1 MQPDLESIK
10 GKIKGSRDLI
20 DRLTT
25 KIPGFEGFVEKS
37 ESYEADRVIKDFI
50 VDKIKSLKTLLSE
63 IVSDFSR
70 EGDTK
75 NLSGLDSLGLNLE
88 GLINKVQF
96 ADSGSTSKT
105 SKIKISEADKNRL
118 LEYDWRLI
126 GDLDIFDE
134 ILNKIRS
141 NNEETKTNISDFRTK
156 LRDFEKA
163 FDERKNIILE
173 VI

>member
-10 GKIKGSRDLI
+10 GKIKGKRDLI

-37 ESYEADRVIKDFI
+37 ESYEADRVIRDFI
-50 VDKIKSLKTLLSE
+50 VDKIKLLKSIINE
-63 IVSDFSR
+63 IATDFSR
-70 EGDTK
+70 DGNIE

-88 GLINKVQF
+88 GLLGKVKF
-96 ADSGSTSKT
+96 AESGSTSKT
-105 SKIKISEADKNRL
+105 SKIKIEEADKNRL

-134 ILNKIRS
+134 ILTKIRS
-141 NNEETKTNISDFRTK
+141 NEDTKTDISDFRTK